1 LDRVGRNPYRVP
13 IRSEQMEKSAQ
24 HKWNPED
31 YERNSSA
38 QEKWADAMIS
48 GLIFQGNEHILD
60 IGCGDGKITSKI
72 AARVLKGYV
81 LGIDSS
87 QDMIDF
93 ARKRF
98 SYFQYPNLRFE
109 PGDALCLDFDKEFD
123 LVTSFACLHWI
134 RDHLTVLRGVKRSLR
149 PGGRMLF
156 QCGGRG
162 NAGELMTLI
171 EDLIKES
178 RWSSYFQGFKFPYH
192 FYGPEGYHAWL
203 EQAGLEEV
211 RVELIPKEMVQQG
224 KTGLE
229 GWIRTTWHPV
239 IERIP
244 DDLKEQLVS
253 EIAERYLEHHPLKDG
268 LAKVGMMRLEVEAR
282 KPLA

>member
-1 LDRVGRNPYRVP
+1 
-13 IRSEQMEKSAQ
+13 METSTQ

-31 YERNSSA
+31 YEKHSSA
-38 QEKWADAMIS
+38 QEKWADALIS
-48 GLIFQGNEHILD
+48 GLKLKGDEHILD
-60 IGCGDGKITSKI
+60 IGCGDGKITVKM
-72 AARVLKGYV
+72 AARVPDGYV

-98 SYFQYPNLRFE
+98 PPSQYADLRFE
-109 PGDALCLDFDKEFD
+109 LGDALSLDFDQEFD
-123 LVTSFACLHWI
+123 LITSFACLHWI
-134 RDHLTVLRGVKRSLR
+134 KDHLSVLRGVQHSLR
-149 PGGRMLF
+149 PGGRLLF

-162 NAGELMTLI
+162 NAGELMALTEELI
-171 EDLIKES
+171 RES
-178 RWSSYFQGFKFPYH
+178 IWSRYFQGFRFPYY
-192 FYGPEGYHAWL
+192 FYGTEGYHAWL
-203 EQAGLEEV
+203 EQAGLEEI

-244 DDLKEQLVS
+244 EDLKQQFVS
-253 EIAERYLEHHPLKDG
+253 EMADRYVERHPLEDG
-268 LAKVGMMRLEVEAR
+268 LVKVRMVRLEVEAR
-282 KPLA
+282 RPD